1 MKVILLQDLKNLG
14 KKYEVK
20 EVADGYARNFL
31 FPHNLA
37 IAATLENLKNIQ
49 KIKETEEKKHNEL
62 IKKLNEIAEQI
73 SKTKLK
79 FYLKSG
85 KNGEIFGAI
94 HKKDIEEALFQKFQE
109 HFIMEMEK
117 SLKAFGEFQIKVKL
131 GENIKAILNVEI
143 IAQ

>member
-109 HFIMEMEK
+109 HFIIEMEK
-117 SLKAFGEFQIKVKL
+117 PLKAFGEFQIKVKL